1 MAKKSFV
8 DIAIRA
14 QTQEAQDAMSEL
26 GSSAQTAAT
35 DINGLTTSSAEAQ
48 GAVTSM
54 ATSHDTASKKV
65 QKNSKKVA
73 KELKKQ
79 RKEIRAL
86 RKDSANLDRL
96 TGELSTAFAL
106 FSPEMAKAARTASS
120 VAGGIEGIVRAMQVA
135 NPKLLALI
143 AIVGMFSFTWELYTK
158 SQKDAEKEL
167 ENWNKKLNKMTEFVN
182 KSKAK
187 LRELAKEFDAI
198 NVAIA
203 DSKLE
208 AQDITDA
215 NFLMHLRV
223 QGFDEERIAQARVEN
238 ERKQIER
245 KVKAAM
251 ENRKAQEQAI
261 LDNVFQRGTILR
273 TELVHLGMKLD
284 RNGELSA
291 QDKAR
296 VAELKSQLSNLREQR
311 IASEKIIKEYEKGN
325 KGAIYQFGF
334 NLDAAL
340 SSQLRLAEELA
351 KQQRDEAKRAERA
364 ARYKQ
369 AVAAA
374 NSLIGQQAKE
384 LDKVIGAT
392 DKLNKIESTNITN
405 IQKNKAA
412 ELMAEAKLLEL
423 TAKRLEGEAK
433 KNALSDAAKKKRE
446 AELILDKDQERV
458 LKAKQAEQQKILSNA
473 EATLKKSKE
482 TLATVKKRRG
492 SKKALAEAQKKV
504 KEAEEAFGE
513 AQKTNSRIATQ
524 NEIILGNI
532 QKKRQ
537 QEAKV
542 REEEATQQRIKDLK
556 LFKDNV
562 ELVSAEVQKMI
573 DLFTEEAAKKLEER
587 LEKIEEVADRIVETI
602 NALTDPEALTTL
614 GLTAIGS
621 IFGPVGGAIGEAIGG
636 IVGAIAALG
645 EKDPAEIEQEMMDFV
660 AAFEKGLE
668 VLPQILGKVVPKFAV
683 AMAVAIIKAI
693 PILIVEIF
701 KMIGKL
707 FTDLFDGLMNRLRDI
722 FSISNVIDTIFANLP
737 GFQSGG
743 RFIPSARQGMR
754 MTSGTGLALLHPNEY
769 VVPQSGMAPQA
780 VKRTMDQFSGGQSTN
795 ININSL
801 VTERSA
807 IDTLVRKIENR
818 YQAFGS
824 SKSTLFAS

>member
-1 MAKKSFV
+1 
-8 DIAIRA
+8 
-14 QTQEAQDAMSEL
+14 
-26 GSSAQTAAT
+26 
-35 DINGLTTSSAEAQ
+35 
-48 GAVTSM
+48 
-54 ATSHDTASKKV
+54 
-65 QKNSKKVA
+65 
-73 KELKKQ
+73 
-79 RKEIRAL
+79 
-86 RKDSANLDRL
+86 
-96 TGELSTAFAL
+96 
-106 FSPEMAKAARTASS
+106 
-120 VAGGIEGIVRAMQVA
+120 
-135 NPKLLALI
+135 
-143 AIVGMFSFTWELYTK
+143 
-158 SQKDAEKEL
+158 
-167 ENWNKKLNKMTEFVN
+167 
-182 KSKAK
+182 
-187 LRELAKEFDAI
+187 
-198 NVAIA
+198 
-203 DSKLE
+203 
-208 AQDITDA
+208 
-215 NFLMHLRV
+215 
-223 QGFDEERIAQARVEN
+223 
-238 ERKQIER
+238 
-245 KVKAAM
+245 
-251 ENRKAQEQAI
+251 
-261 LDNVFQRGTILR
+261 
-273 TELVHLGMKLD
+273 
-284 RNGELSA
+284 
-291 QDKAR
+291 
-296 VAELKSQLSNLREQR
+296 
-311 IASEKIIKEYEKGN
+311 
-325 KGAIYQFGF
+325 
-334 NLDAAL
+334 
-340 SSQLRLAEELA
+340 
-351 KQQRDEAKRAERA
+351 
-364 ARYKQ
+364 
-369 AVAAA
+369 
-374 NSLIGQQAKE
+374 
-384 LDKVIGAT
+384 
-392 DKLNKIESTNITN
+392 
-405 IQKNKAA
+405 
-412 ELMAEAKLLEL
+412 
-423 TAKRLEGEAK
+423 
-433 KNALSDAAKKKRE
+433 
-446 AELILDKDQERV
+446 
-458 LKAKQAEQQKILSNA
+458 
-473 EATLKKSKE
+473 
-482 TLATVKKRRG
+482 
-492 SKKALAEAQKKV
+492 
-504 KEAEEAFGE
+504 
-513 AQKTNSRIATQ
+513 
-524 NEIILGNI
+524 
-532 QKKRQ
+532 
-537 QEAKV
+537 
-542 REEEATQQRIKDLK
+542 LK